1 MRTRIL
7 NKMTAKE
14 VENYLAKGGNTIF
27 VAVGVVEMH
36 GFLPLDVETI
46 IPEAYAVTMAEKA
59 DGLALINLPYFFP
72 GGTIVS
78 PGTVQ
83 VSVRE
88 SIDYLM
94 MLSRSLVAQGFRKI
108 FFVSGHAP
116 ADLYIDAVCR
126 DFFQETKIHVCHL
139 HPGMFGVD
147 PSKMFDFKNMPKSYV
162 EYGAYKIMGQ
172 MDCLPVDPDAKEPET
187 PPFGEMGNPALI
199 ELIQSLRPFGAKP
212 SIYFS
217 SSRQHG
223 GGRPFRSEE
232 ERLEYCTRGEKEIRD
247 KVDQM
252 DLERLKNAIDAYHDY
267 VQEVIRDHPR
277 MAGKY

>member
-7 NKMTAKE
+7 NKMTANE
-14 VENYLAKGGNTIF
+14 VEKYLADGGNTIF

-36 GFLPLDVETI
+36 GPLPLDVETI
-46 IPEAYAVTMAEKA
+46 VPEAFAVTMAEKA

-78 PGTVQ
+78 PGTVH

-108 FFVSGHAP
+108 FFISAHGP
-116 ADLYIDAVCR
+116 ADLYVDAMCR

-139 HPGMFGVD
+139 HPSMYGVD
-147 PSKMFDFKNMPKSYV
+147 RSKPFDFKNMPKSYA

-172 MDCLPVDPDAKEPET
+172 MEVLPIDPDAPDA
-187 PPFGEMGNPALI
+187 PQWGEEVSPI
-199 ELIQSLRPFGAKP
+199 QQELSNALRPFGGKT
-212 SIYFS
+212 SIYYTS
-217 SSRQHG
+217 SKQHG
-223 GGRPFRSEE
+223 GGRPFHSEE
-232 ERLEYCTRGEKEIRD
+232 ERLEICTRGEKEIRD
-247 KVDQM
+247 LVDKM
-252 DLERLKNAIDAYHDY
+252 DLERLKNAVDAYHAH
-267 VQEVIRDHPR
+267 VQEIIAKNPR
-277 MAGKY
+277 LAGKY